1 MININTPN
9 GFAKSVTNL
18 GSTLSSSQKTEIMNE
33 IKNSIDDADLVVIS
47 KLNNLRNSLS
57 QEHLNVSYIKQQ
69 IEELSSFNQNQNYAY
84 LTSLLCPE
92 KSRGC
97 KMPSQVPVPS
107 CSFQLHNSI
116 TLTTNASGNV
126 AFIMNPCFLAS
137 ESIIESTVVVGE
149 TQYAIKNFV
158 TSAWVNNSNTL
169 TGSSEDN
176 NWVPVNFFQTLP
188 DVYDQYRL
196 VSASLVIRYI
206 GRLDETRGQIGGA
219 IFYDELPTM
228 GGQVQAASAAVANTG
243 SPLLAK
249 YGIFDYALD
258 AFYSKTNM
266 TLEGVRM
273 LYFPIDN
280 SYEEYTKVM
289 NNSVLTVE
297 DALINDKVVFNPAHD
312 YYKGTF
318 NWFFWAQGCPAGTAC
333 FKADIYCN
341 YECLPNAK
349 FLNYM
354 PISINN
360 VYIPVD
366 KRKEWIMN
374 IQQHPIMKANEDI
387 SSEVGIPN
395 IFVKMIRKFKNGLPG
410 FERLRA
416 CGLIGAV
423 PGLKS
428 GLALAG
434 NMIQSQMQID
444 NCC

>member
-1 MININTPN
+1 MINISTPN
-9 GFAKSVTNL
+9 GFTKSVTNL
-18 GSTLSSSQKTEIMNE
+18 DSIQKSEIMSE
-33 IKNSIDDADLVVIS
+33 VKNSIDDSDLIVIS
-47 KLNNLRNSLS
+47 KLNNLRASLC
-57 QEHLNVSYIKQQ
+57 QEKLNVSYIKQQ
-69 IEELSSFNQNQNYAY
+69 IEELSSFNQSQNYAY

-92 KSRGC
+92 RSRGS
-97 KMPSQVPVPS
+97 KMPSQIPVPS

-126 AFIMNPCFLAS
+126 AFVMNPCFLAS
-137 ESIIESTVVVGE
+137 ESIIGSSVTIGE
-149 TQYAIKNFV
+149 TTYNIRNFV
-158 TSAWVNNSNTL
+158 TSAWVNNNNTL
-169 TGSSEDN
+169 TGSAEDN

-228 GGQVQAASAAVANTG
+228 GGQVQPEAGQVANTG
-243 SPLLAK
+243 SPYLSK

-289 NNSVLTVE
+289 NDSILAVE
-297 DALINDKVVFNPAHD
+297 DGLVDGKVVFNPSRD
-312 YYKGTF
+312 YYKGVF
-318 NWFFWAQGCPAGTAC
+318 NWFFWAQGCPSATAC

-341 YECLPNAK
+341 FECLPNAR

-354 PISINN
+354 PVSINN

-366 KRKEWIMN
+366 KRKEWIMS

-387 SSEVGIPN
+387 TGEVGIPN
-395 IFVKMIRKFKNGLPG
+395 IFIKMIRKFKNGLPG
-410 FERLRA
+410 FDRLRA
-416 CGLIGAV
+416 CGLIGAI
-423 PGLKS
+423 PGLKP

-434 NMIQSQMQID
+434 NMIQQSMQID
-444 NCC
+444 NYC

>member
-1 MININTPN
+1 MINISTPN
-9 GFAKSVTNL
+9 GFTKSVTNL
-18 GSTLSSSQKTEIMNE
+18 DSIQKNEIMSE
-33 IKNSIDDADLVVIS
+33 VKNSIDDSDLIVIS
-47 KLNNLRNSLS
+47 KLNNLRASLC
-57 QEHLNVSYIKQQ
+57 QEKLNVSYIKQQ
-69 IEELSSFNQNQNYAY
+69 IEELSSFNQSQNYAY

-92 KSRGC
+92 RSRGS
-97 KMPSQVPVPS
+97 KMPSQIPVPS

-126 AFIMNPCFLAS
+126 AFVMNPCFLAS
-137 ESIIESTVVVGE
+137 ESIIGSSVTIGE
-149 TQYAIKNFV
+149 TSYNIRNFV
-158 TSAWVNNSNTL
+158 TSAWVNNNDTL
-169 TGSSEDN
+169 TGSAENN

-228 GGQVQAASAAVANTG
+228 GGQVQPGAGQVANTG
-243 SPLLAK
+243 SPYLSK

-289 NNSVLTVE
+289 NDSILAVE
-297 DALINDKVVFNPAHD
+297 DGLVDGKVVFNPSRD
-312 YYKGTF
+312 YYKGVF
-318 NWFFWAQGCPAGTAC
+318 NWFFWAQGCPSATAC

-366 KRKEWIMN
+366 KRKEWILS

-395 IFVKMIRKFKNGLPG
+395 IFIKMIRKFKNGLPG

>member
-1 MININTPN
+1 MINISTPN
-9 GFAKSVTNL
+9 GFTKSVTNL
-18 GSTLSSSQKTEIMNE
+18 DSIQKNEIMSE
-33 IKNSIDDADLVVIS
+33 VKNSIDDSDLIVIS
-47 KLNNLRNSLS
+47 KLNNLRASLC
-57 QEHLNVSYIKQQ
+57 QEKLNVSYIKQQ
-69 IEELSSFNQNQNYAY
+69 IEELSSFNQSQNYAY

-92 KSRGC
+92 RSRGS
-97 KMPSQVPVPS
+97 KMPSQIPVPS

-126 AFIMNPCFLAS
+126 AFVMNPCFLAS
-137 ESIIESTVVVGE
+137 ESIIGSSVTIGE
-149 TQYAIKNFV
+149 TSYNIRNFV
-158 TSAWVNNSNTL
+158 TSAWVNNNNTL
-169 TGSSEDN
+169 TGSAEDN

-228 GGQVQAASAAVANTG
+228 GGQVQPGAGQVANTG
-243 SPLLAK
+243 SPYLSK

-289 NNSVLTVE
+289 NDSILAVE
-297 DALINDKVVFNPAHD
+297 DGLVDGKVVFNPSRD
-312 YYKGTF
+312 YYKGVF
-318 NWFFWAQGCPAGTAC
+318 NWFFWAQGCPSATAC

-341 YECLPNAK
+341 FECLPNAR

-354 PISINN
+354 PVSINN

-366 KRKEWIMN
+366 KRKEWIMS

-387 SSEVGIPN
+387 TGEVGIPD
-395 IFVKMIRKFKNGLPG
+395 IFIKMIRKFKNGLPG
-410 FERLRA
+410 FDRLRA
-416 CGLIGAV
+416 CGLIGAI
-423 PGLKS
+423 PGLKP

-434 NMIQSQMQID
+434 NMIQQSMQID
-444 NCC
+444 NYC

>member
-1 MININTPN
+1 MINISTPN
-9 GFAKSVTNL
+9 GFTKSVTNL
-18 GSTLSSSQKTEIMNE
+18 DSIQKNEIMSE
-33 IKNSIDDADLVVIS
+33 VKNSIDDSDLIVIS
-47 KLNNLRNSLS
+47 KLNNLRASLC
-57 QEHLNVSYIKQQ
+57 QEKLNVSYIKQQ
-69 IEELSSFNQNQNYAY
+69 IEELSSFNQSQNYAY

-92 KSRGC
+92 RSRGS
-97 KMPSQVPVPS
+97 KMPSQIPVPS

-126 AFIMNPCFLAS
+126 AFVMNPCFLAS
-137 ESIIESTVVVGE
+137 ESIIGSSVTIGE
-149 TQYAIKNFV
+149 TSYNIRNFV
-158 TSAWVNNSNTL
+158 TSAWVNNNDTL
-169 TGSSEDN
+169 TGSAENN

-228 GGQVQAASAAVANTG
+228 GGQVQPGAGQVANTG
-243 SPLLAK
+243 SPYLSK

-289 NNSVLTVE
+289 NDSILAVE
-297 DALINDKVVFNPAHD
+297 DGLVDGKVVFNPSRD
-312 YYKGTF
+312 YYKGVF
-318 NWFFWAQGCPAGTAC
+318 NWFFWAQGCPSATAC

-341 YECLPNAK
+341 FECLPNAR

-354 PISINN
+354 PVSINN

-366 KRKEWIMN
+366 KRKEWIMS

-387 SSEVGIPN
+387 TGEVGIPN
-395 IFVKMIRKFKNGLPG
+395 IFIKMIRKFKNGLPG
-410 FERLRA
+410 FDRLRA
-416 CGLIGAV
+416 CGLIGAI
-423 PGLKS
+423 PGLKP

-434 NMIQSQMQID
+434 NMIQQSMQID
-444 NCC
+444 NYC

>member
-1 MININTPN
+1 MINISTPN
-9 GFAKSVTNL
+9 GFTKSVTNL
-18 GSTLSSSQKTEIMNE
+18 DSIQKNEIMSE
-33 IKNSIDDADLVVIS
+33 VKNSIDDSDLIVIS
-47 KLNNLRNSLS
+47 KLNNLRASLC
-57 QEHLNVSYIKQQ
+57 QEKLNVSYIKQQ
-69 IEELSSFNQNQNYAY
+69 IEELSSFNQSQNYAY

-92 KSRGC
+92 RSRGS
-97 KMPSQVPVPS
+97 KMPSQIPVPS

-126 AFIMNPCFLAS
+126 AFVMNPCFLAS
-137 ESIIESTVVVGE
+137 ESIIGSSVTIGE
-149 TQYAIKNFV
+149 TSYNIRNFV
-158 TSAWVNNSNTL
+158 TSAWVNNNDTL
-169 TGSSEDN
+169 TGSAEDN

-228 GGQVQAASAAVANTG
+228 GGQVQPGSGQVANTG
-243 SPLLAK
+243 SPYLSK

-289 NNSVLTVE
+289 NDSILAVE
-297 DALINDKVVFNPAHD
+297 DGLVDGKVVFNPSRD
-312 YYKGTF
+312 YYKGVF
-318 NWFFWAQGCPAGTAC
+318 NWFFWAQGCPSATAC

-341 YECLPNAK
+341 FECLPNAR

-354 PISINN
+354 PVSINN

-366 KRKEWIMN
+366 KRKEWIMS

-387 SSEVGIPN
+387 TGEVGIPN
-395 IFVKMIRKFKNGLPG
+395 IFIKMIRKFKNGLPG
-410 FERLRA
+410 FDRLRA
-416 CGLIGAV
+416 CGLIGAI
-423 PGLKS
+423 PGLKP

-434 NMIQSQMQID
+434 NMIQQSMQID
-444 NCC
+444 NYC